1 MTLEQPLLTA
11 RGHIPLAGGMR
22 LNKAML
28 ISMFLVAVE
37 AWAEPVETVR
47 SRPPEES
54 PSKAAFWFQPLTHGT
69 LMVSGVILAP
79 IYTPLHVALPLGATF
94 PLSERTGLVVELT
107 PMYSRI
113 NCRDEWGACGSVR
126 AIRATTGVAWTPWPD
141 ARGGG
146 FFLQPKLGG
155 MWSHDKDRP
164 GGAEEF
170 FRRTTKGG
178 QLTLGLDLGYLKT
191 VPRSN
196 AYLAL
201 VVGAGVGYGWNQR
214 RKAFD
219 LGAQYAIPQEEAPRN
234 GLIAEINTDILRIG
248 FYY

>member
-1 MTLEQPLLTA
+1 MTLEQTLLTA

-37 AWAEPVETVR
+37 AWAEPAETVR
-47 SRPPEES
+47 SLPPEPS
-54 PSKAAFWFQPLTHGT
+54 PPRAAFWFQPVIHGS
-69 LMVSGVILAP
+69 LMVSGVMLAP
-79 IYTPLHVALPLGATF
+79 IYAPLHVALPLGATF

-107 PMYSRI
+107 PMYSRV
-113 NCRDEWGACGSVR
+113 NCHDDGATCGSVR
-126 AIRATTGVAWTPWPD
+126 AVRATTGVAWTPWPG

-155 MWSHDKDRP
+155 VWSHEKDRP
-164 GGAEEF
+164 AGEEGL
-170 FRRTTKGG
+170 FRRSTTGG

-191 VPRSN
+191 LPRSN
-196 AYLAL
+196 SYLAL
-201 VVGAGVGYGWNQR
+201 VTGAGVGYSWHQR

-219 LGAQYAIPQEEAPRN
+219 VGAQYAIPQGEERRN
-234 GLIAEINTDILRIG
+234 GFIAEINTDLLRIG